1 MLKII
6 TLGLSLLFVQIDA
19 RRKWGK
25 CPDYELMENFDP
37 SRYTGLWYEIYRDT
51 NTGFE
56 NGSRCVTATY
66 QTLSQTQVSV
76 YNRGIEANGDLNT
89 IEGRATCAGASC
101 KVKFEAFYI
110 PPGNYQLLDTD
121 YTNYAVVYS
130 CTNFFFGLFR
140 NELAWVL
147 GRD

>member
-66 QTLSQTQVSV
+66 QTLS
-76 YNRGIEANGDLNT
+76 
-89 IEGRATCAGASC
+89 
-101 KVKFEAFYI
+101 
-110 PPGNYQLLDTD
+110 
-121 YTNYAVVYS
+121 
-130 CTNFFFGLFR
+130 
-140 NELAWVL
+140 
-147 GRD
+147 